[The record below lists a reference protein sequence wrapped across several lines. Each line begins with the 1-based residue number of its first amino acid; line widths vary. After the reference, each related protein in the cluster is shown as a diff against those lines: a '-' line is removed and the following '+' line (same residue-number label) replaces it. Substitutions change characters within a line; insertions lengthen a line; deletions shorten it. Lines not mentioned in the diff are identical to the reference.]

1 MRQTSI
7 RKRNKCKDWYRK
19 MIKLL
24 KRLIIQLQFMTS
36 FPIPI
41 KINYDKIEFAKGIVL
56 SPIVGLYVG
65 LFLILTYFLLNLF
78 QNDLITS
85 IFIVFIWI
93 LITGGLHLDGLADTS
108 DGIFSY
114 RTKERILE
122 IMKDSRIGTNG
133 SIGIIVA
140 VIFKFVLVY
149 SIINF
154 DIVRY
159 LLVVPVIARA
169 NIVLSGGI
177 SSYAREEDGM
187 GKGITEF
194 SGLKQIIIV
203 FLICFVICGIIL
215 QFFAIPLIIASVIF
229 CLLFTL
235 FVKSKIGGVTGD
247 IFGAIIEMSEIV
259 VLFTIFIF
267 KSQLIE
273 KLIKF

>member
-1 MRQTSI
+1 
-7 RKRNKCKDWYRK
+7 
-19 MIKLL
+19 
-24 KRLIIQLQFMTS
+24 
-36 FPIPI
+36 
-41 KINYDKIEFAKGIVL
+41 
-56 SPIVGLYVG
+56 
-65 LFLILTYFLLNLF
+65 
-78 QNDLITS
+78 
-85 IFIVFIWI
+85 
-93 LITGGLHLDGLADTS
+93 
-108 DGIFSY
+108 
-114 RTKERILE
+114 
-122 IMKDSRIGTNG
+122 MKDSRIGTNG